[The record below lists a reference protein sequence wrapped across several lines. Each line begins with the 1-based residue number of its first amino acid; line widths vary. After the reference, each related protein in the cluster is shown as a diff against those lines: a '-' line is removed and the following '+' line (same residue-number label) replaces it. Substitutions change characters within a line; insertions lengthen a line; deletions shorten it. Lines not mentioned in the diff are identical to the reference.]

1 MESQNAGPLAQLNVS
16 EAAPLTC
23 VVSGV
28 TDGRLACLVLSS
40 ERPASRVRGL
50 YPPPPPAAPHAR
62 AAPAVPL
69 PARGRRLQL
78 LAFTTDIGITDT
90 PHTYN
95 IHDTPRGGSCP
106 PPQAV
111 PRTPAHGPATR
122 GTGVA
127 ASASMRL
134 GTSVSTGDGRSASS
148 ACSAAPAAVAS
159 SPAAAAAAAASA
171 TAAQGAGGTGHG
183 ARGEAS
189 AAATGAVVVATATAT
204 ATATASA
211 AVGDG

>member
-1 MESQNAGPLAQLNVS
+1 MESQNAGPLAQLDVS

-28 TDGRLACLVLSS
+28 TGGRLACLVLSS
-40 ERPASRVRGL
+40 ERPASRVRACT
-50 YPPPPPAAPHAR
+50 PPRAGAAR
-62 AAPAVPL
+62 AAV
-69 PARGRRLQL
+69 GFSF
-78 LAFTTDIGITDT
+78 LAFTTHIGITDT

-95 IHDTPRGGSCP
+95 VHEIPRGGSCP

-111 PRTPAHGPATR
+111 SRAPPPAARLH

-134 GTSVSTGDGRSASS
+134 GTSGSTGNGRSASS
-148 ACSAAPAAVAS
+148 ACLAAPAAVAL
-159 SPAAAAAAAASA
+159 SPAAAAAAAAAA

-189 AAATGAVVVATATAT
+189 AAATGAVATATAT
-204 ATATASA
+204 ATATTMASA
-211 AVGDG
+211 AAGDG